1 MKSYMKY
8 ISSKFTR
15 QNKDI
20 FVSDK
25 IHAKCTMYHESKK
38 FLGKMDL
45 IPNQSTEKLRRDLVT
60 CTQGR
65 IQDFFEKGCTRLL
78 LYFNT
83 NKPHSFFFAEYQLYQ
98 KTASYLRGGA
108 GGAHPL
114 HPPPRS
120 APGTVGQGMATV
132 SGRVSIICKL
142 KPNYWQPCII
152 HLLHCSLRTQTTF
165 YLGLTWSQNV

>member
-1 MKSYMKY
+1 MKSYMKD

-65 IQDFFEKGCTRLL
+65 IQDFFEEGCTCLL

-83 NKPHSFFFAEYQLYQ
+83 NKPHRFFFFLQNTSCIRKLQAV
-98 KTASYLRGGA
+98 SGGG
-108 GGAHPL
+108 GGAHLDPPL
-114 HPPPRS
+114 VREVR
-120 APGTVGQGMATV
+120 G
-132 SGRVSIICKL
+132 
-142 KPNYWQPCII
+142 W
-152 HLLHCSLRTQTTF
+152 LL
-165 YLGLTWSQNV
+165 YLGELAYIQA

>member
-1 MKSYMKY
+1 MKSYMKD

-65 IQDFFEKGCTRLL
+65 IQDFFEEGCTCLL

-83 NKPHSFFFAEYQLYQ
+83 NKPHSFFFLQNTSCIRKLQ
-98 KTASYLRGGA
+98 VVSGG
-108 GGAHPL
+108 GGGCT
-114 HPPPRS
+114 PRS
-120 APGTVGQGMATV
+120 APGTGGQGMATV
-132 SGRVSIICKL
+132 SGRVGI
-142 KPNYWQPCII
+142 YT
-152 HLLHCSLRTQTTF
+152 SLNQTTA
-165 YLGLTWSQNV
+165 SHA

>member
-65 IQDFFEKGCTRLL
+65 IQDFFEEGCTCLL

-83 NKPHSFFFAEYQLYQ
+83 NKPHSFFFFCRIPVVLENCRPSQG
-98 KTASYLRGGA
+98 RGGEVCTLCTL
-108 GGAHPL
+108 PL
-114 HPPPRS
+114 DLPL
-120 APGTVGQGMATV
+120 VQ
-132 SGRVSIICKL
+132 
-142 KPNYWQPCII
+142 
-152 HLLHCSLRTQTTF
+152 
-165 YLGLTWSQNV
+165 

>member
-65 IQDFFEKGCTRLL
+65 IQDFFEEGCTCLL

-83 NKPHSFFFAEYQLYQ
+83 NKPHSFFFFCRIPVVLENCRPSQG
-98 KTASYLRGGA
+98 RGG
-108 GGAHPL
+108 GVHPL

-142 KPNYWQPCII
+142 KPNYW
-152 HLLHCSLRTQTTF
+152 
-165 YLGLTWSQNV
+165 

>member
-20 FVSDK
+20 FVRDK

-65 IQDFFEKGCTRLL
+65 IQDFFEEGCTCLL

-83 NKPHSFFFAEYQLYQ
+83 NKPHSFFFFCRIPVVLENCRPSQG
-98 KTASYLRGGA
+98 RGGVCTPCTL
-108 GGAHPL
+108 PL
-114 HPPPRS
+114 DLPL
-120 APGTVGQGMATV
+120 VQ
-132 SGRVSIICKL
+132 
-142 KPNYWQPCII
+142 
-152 HLLHCSLRTQTTF
+152 
-165 YLGLTWSQNV
+165 

>member
-1 MKSYMKY
+1 
-8 ISSKFTR
+8 
-15 QNKDI
+15 
-20 FVSDK
+20 
-25 IHAKCTMYHESKK
+25 MYHESKK

-65 IQDFFEKGCTRLL
+65 IQDFFEEGCTCLL

-83 NKPHSFFFAEYQLYQ
+83 NKPHSFFFLQNTSCIRKLQAISGEGW
-98 KTASYLRGGA
+98 GGV
-108 GGAHPL
+108 HPL

-142 KPNYWQPCII
+142 KPNYWQPCRNQ
-152 HLLHCSLRTQTTF
+152 LLHCSPRTQTTF
-165 YLGLTWSQNV
+165 YLGLPWN

>member
-65 IQDFFEKGCTRLL
+65 IQDFFEEGCTCLL

-83 NKPHSFFFAEYQLYQ
+83 NKPHSFFFFCRIPVVLENCRPSQG
-98 KTASYLRGGA
+98 RGG
-108 GGAHPL
+108 GVC
-114 HPPPRS
+114 
-120 APGTVGQGMATV
+120 T
-132 SGRVSIICKL
+132 
-142 KPNYWQPCII
+142 PCT
-152 HLLHCSLRTQTTF
+152 LP
-165 YLGLTWSQNV
+165 LGLPLVQ

>member
-1 MKSYMKY
+1 MKSYMKD

-15 QNKDI
+15 KNKDI

-60 CTQGR
+60 CTQGQ
-65 IQDFFEKGCTRLL
+65 IQDFFEEGCTRLL

-83 NKPHSFFFAEYQLYQ
+83 NKPHSFFFCRIPVVLENCRPSQG
-98 KTASYLRGGA
+98 RGG
-108 GGAHPL
+108 GVHPL
-114 HPPPRS
+114 PLDLPL
-120 APGTVGQGMATV
+120 VQ
-132 SGRVSIICKL
+132 
-142 KPNYWQPCII
+142 
-152 HLLHCSLRTQTTF
+152 
-165 YLGLTWSQNV
+165 

>member
-1 MKSYMKY
+1 MQQSLTKLRDASLWRSKRWRVSLFCITPPPHPLINTTDQAPKSKHGCDLGHYMKSYMKY

-60 CTQGR
+60 CTRGR
-65 IQDFFEKGCTRLL
+65 IQDFFEEGCTRLL

-83 NKPHSFFFAEYQLYQ
+83 NKPHSFFFRRIPVVLENCRPSQG
-98 KTASYLRGGA
+98 RGGWCA
-108 GGAHPL
+108 
-114 HPPPRS
+114 PP
-120 APGTVGQGMATV
+120 AP
-132 SGRVSIICKL
+132 S
-142 KPNYWQPCII
+142 P
-152 HLLHCSLRTQTTF
+152 
-165 YLGLTWSQNV
+165 

>member
-1 MKSYMKY
+1 MKY

-65 IQDFFEKGCTRLL
+65 IQDFFEEGCTCLL

-83 NKPHSFFFAEYQLYQ
+83 NKPHSFFFAEYQLY
-98 KTASYLRGGA
+98 
-108 GGAHPL
+108 
-114 HPPPRS
+114 
-120 APGTVGQGMATV
+120 
-132 SGRVSIICKL
+132 
-142 KPNYWQPCII
+142 
-152 HLLHCSLRTQTTF
+152 
-165 YLGLTWSQNV
+165 